1 MNRLKPSEGNVAKFT
16 LMNDTR
22 AQNPN
27 EKSNPAES
35 SNRDDA
41 NVEFVNSDALVVYD
55 EDEVQE
61 QKRRFFGGLKRKSTP
76 SREQLGK
83 LLFENIE
90 AFPEKEAQ
98 LLRAVFALTS
108 RTTREVMVPLSE
120 IVALTSASSSAEV
133 RNLYHEFN
141 YRYIPIYNER
151 IDWLLGIISTVEVL
165 ATGQHFDEL
174 SPFVRDAYYVPEVK
188 PAIELL
194 EELRQ
199 SEMPVAI
206 VINEHGS
213 CVGFVEL
220 IDILEKI
227 VGDIAGN
234 KKREAP
240 RVERLGK
247 GAWRLDARA
256 SINDVNL
263 ELGTSIATNRCDT
276 IGGFILMLLGRLPRT
291 GEKVGY
297 EGFEFN
303 IEEVF
308 DYGISSIRAVK
319 HSISMPWK
327 KRA

>member
-1 MNRLKPSEGNVAKFT
+1 MSDMSDMKS
-16 LMNDTR
+16 
-22 AQNPN
+22 QNP
-27 EKSNPAES
+27 EQKKNPALEPGKQEG
-35 SNRDDA
+35 A
-41 NVEFVNSDALVVYD
+41 NVQFVDSDALVVYD
-55 EDEVQE
+55 EQEVKQ
-61 QKRRFFGGLKRKSTP
+61 QKRGFFGGLKRSATP

-83 LLFENIE
+83 LLLENID

-98 LLRAVFALTS
+98 LLRAVFSLTT

-120 IVALTSASSSAEV
+120 IVALTLASSSIEV
-133 RNLYHEFN
+133 RELYHQFN

-151 IDWLLGIISTVEVL
+151 IDWLLGVINTVEVL
-165 ATGQHFDEL
+165 ATGQHFEDL
-174 SPFVRDAYYVPEVK
+174 SSFVREVYYVPEVK
-188 PAIELL
+188 PAIELM

-227 VGDIAGN
+227 VGEIAGN
-234 KKREAP
+234 RKRDAP
-240 RVERLGK
+240 RVEKLGK

-256 SINDVNL
+256 AIADVNL
-263 ELGTSIATNRCDT
+263 ELGIGIATNRCDT
-276 IGGFILMLLGRLPRT
+276 IGGFILMLLGRLPRA

-303 IEEVF
+303 IETVF
-308 DYGISSIRAVK
+308 DYGISSIKAVK
-319 HSISMPWK
+319 HGISTPWK

>member
-1 MNRLKPSEGNVAKFT
+1 
-16 LMNDTR
+16 MNDTKTQQTDR
-22 AQNPN
+22 KNDA
-27 EKSNPAES
+27 AETGKPEGAS
-35 SNRDDA
+35 
-41 NVEFVNSDALVVYD
+41 VEFVETDALVVYD
-55 EDEVQE
+55 EHEVKQ
-61 QKRRFFGGLKRKSTP
+61 QKRGLFGGLKRKATP

-83 LLFENIE
+83 LLLENIE

-98 LLRAVFALTS
+98 LLRAVFSLTT

-120 IVALTSASSSAEV
+120 IVALTLASTSAEV
-133 RNLYHEFN
+133 RDLYHEFN

-151 IDWLLGIISTVEVL
+151 IDWLLGIINTVEVL
-165 ATGQHFDEL
+165 ATGQHFEDL
-174 SPFVRDAYYVPEVK
+174 SGFVREAYYVPEVK
-188 PAIELL
+188 PAMELL

-199 SEMPVAI
+199 SEVPVAI

-227 VGDIAGN
+227 VGEIAGN
-234 KKREAP
+234 RKRDAP
-240 RVERLGK
+240 RVENLGK

-256 SINDVNL
+256 AIADVNH
-263 ELGTSIATNRCDT
+263 ELGISIATNRCDT
-276 IGGFILMLLGRLPRT
+276 IGGFILMLLGRLPRA

-319 HSISMPWK
+319 PGISAPWK
-327 KRA
+327 KR